1 MLNLIG
7 FYSCLRIR
15 RLISWIWRRIGYPKW
30 ENWRSSN
37 EHCPTGSPLQACH
50 YSYITIPAGHLPNR
64 ANLTTELSLVVPII
78 YKGIAYNEWIKR
90 IYKNIKTLSN
100 RNKIVTSFRMLHIMN
115 GSNESIKILKHSNRN
130 KIVTSFRVLI
140 FQACKVPSP
149 DPLTNW
155 KSKVSFWQVWSEDKK
170 FWSNTE

>member
-1 MLNLIG
+1 MFNNSSEFWYALTLQFRCNRLQLLNLIG

-64 ANLTTELSLVVPII
+64 TNLTTELSLVVPII
-78 YKGIAYNEWIKR
+78 YKGIAYNEWIKW
-90 IYKNIKTLSN
+90 IYKNIKTL
-100 RNKIVTSFRMLHIMN
+100 
-115 GSNESIKILKHSNRN
+115 SNRN

-155 KSKVSFWQVWSEDKK
+155 KSKVSFWQVGSEDKK